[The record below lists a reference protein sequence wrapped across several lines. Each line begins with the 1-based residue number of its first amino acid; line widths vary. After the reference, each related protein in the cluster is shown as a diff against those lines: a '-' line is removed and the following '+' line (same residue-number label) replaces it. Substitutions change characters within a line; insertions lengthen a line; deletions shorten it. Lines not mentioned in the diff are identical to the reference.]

1 MDNCIR
7 GIKTG
12 FTGMKKNRKAF
23 VRDNLFG
30 WSLVILSV
38 IHFFIFWIYVNFDT
52 ILMTF
57 QRFNVYTGELEWYG
71 LNNYIQIFKEMVLGE
86 NASMQRA
93 FFNSFQAI
101 AINLIILPIA
111 IFSAYA
117 FYKKMPCTTFFS
129 VIFYIPQLISIVVL
143 TMSFRYMFSADFG
156 PIALLVAKIKG
167 VESVDLISV
176 ESNFLWPVIWLF
188 CIWSGL
194 GANVIMMR
202 GAMNKIPKE
211 VSESAILEGC
221 GFFQE
226 LIYITLPMSLSTIGI
241 YFIQTMGAAS
251 GFLMPPMLIAQSG
264 GDNGRFMTTAW
275 YIFGNANSSS
285 AGAIITVTTVGV
297 LFTLLNTPLIV
308 GTRILVKKITPD
320 LS

>member
-1 MDNCIR
+1 
-7 GIKTG
+7 
-12 FTGMKKNRKAF
+12 MKKIKKNEIY
-23 VRDNLFG
+23 DNLFG
-30 WSLVILSV
+30 LALVILSV
-38 IHFFIFWIYVNFDT
+38 IHFLVFWIYVNFDA
-52 ILMTF
+52 IIMTF
-57 QRFNVYTGELEWYG
+57 QKFNVYTGELEWYG
-71 LNNYIQIFKEMVLGE
+71 LNNYIRVFKEMVLGK
-86 NASMQRA
+86 NLSMQRA

-101 AINLIILPIA
+101 GINLIILPIA

-129 VIFYIPQLISIVVL
+129 VMFYIPQLISIVVL

-156 PIALLVAKIKG
+156 PVALLIAKMRG

-176 ESNFLWPVIWLF
+176 ESDFLWPVIWLF

-194 GANVIMMR
+194 GSNVIMMR

-211 VSESAILEGC
+211 ISESAILEGC

-226 LIYITLPMSLSTIGI
+226 LIHITLPMSLSTIGI
-241 YFIQTMGAAS
+241 YFIQTMGSAS
-251 GFLMPPMLIAQSG
+251 GFLMAPMLLAQSG

-275 YIFGNANSSS
+275 FIFGNANSSS
-285 AGAIITVTTVGV
+285 AGTIITVTTIGV

-308 GTRILVKKITPD
+308 LTRLLVKKLTPD

>member
-1 MDNCIR
+1 
-7 GIKTG
+7 
-12 FTGMKKNRKAF
+12 MKKIKKNEIY
-23 VRDNLFG
+23 DNLFG
-30 WSLVILSV
+30 LALVILSV
-38 IHFFIFWIYVNFDT
+38 IHFLVFWIYVNFDA
-52 ILMTF
+52 IIMTF
-57 QRFNVYTGELEWYG
+57 QKFNVYTGELEWYG
-71 LNNYIQIFKEMVLGE
+71 LNNYIRVFKEMVLGK
-86 NASMQRA
+86 NLSMQRA

-101 AINLIILPIA
+101 GINLIILPIA

-129 VIFYIPQLISIVVL
+129 VMFYIPQLISIVVL

-156 PIALLVAKIKG
+156 PVALLIAKMKG

-176 ESNFLWPVIWLF
+176 ESDFLWPVIWLF

-194 GANVIMMR
+194 GSNVIMMR

-211 VSESAILEGC
+211 ISESAILEGC

-226 LIYITLPMSLSTIGI
+226 LIHITLPMSLSTIGI
-241 YFIQTMGAAS
+241 YFIQTMGSAS
-251 GFLMPPMLIAQSG
+251 GFLMAPMLLAQSG

-275 YIFGNANSSS
+275 FIFGNANSSS
-285 AGAIITVTTVGV
+285 AGTIITVTTIGV

-308 GTRILVKKITPD
+308 LTRLLVKKLTPD

>member
-1 MDNCIR
+1 
-7 GIKTG
+7 
-12 FTGMKKNRKAF
+12 MKKIKKNEIY
-23 VRDNLFG
+23 DNLFG
-30 WSLVILSV
+30 LALVILSV
-38 IHFFIFWIYVNFDT
+38 IHFIVFWIYVNFDA
-52 ILMTF
+52 IIMTF
-57 QRFNVYTGELEWYG
+57 QKFNVYTGELEWYG
-71 LNNYIQIFKEMVLGE
+71 LNNYIRVFKEMVLGK
-86 NASMQRA
+86 NLSMQRA

-101 AINLIILPIA
+101 GINLIILPIA

-129 VIFYIPQLISIVVL
+129 VMFYIPQLISIVVL

-156 PIALLVAKIKG
+156 PVALLIAKMKG

-176 ESNFLWPVIWLF
+176 ESDFLWPVIWLF

-194 GANVIMMR
+194 GSNVIMMR

-211 VSESAILEGC
+211 ISESAILEGC

-226 LIYITLPMSLSTIGI
+226 LIHITLPMSLSTIGI
-241 YFIQTMGAAS
+241 YFIQTMGSAS
-251 GFLMPPMLIAQSG
+251 GFLMAPMLLAQSG

-275 YIFGNANSSS
+275 FIFGNANSSS
-285 AGAIITVTTVGV
+285 AGTIITVTTIGV

-308 GTRILVKKITPD
+308 LTRVLVKKLTPD

>member
-1 MDNCIR
+1 
-7 GIKTG
+7 
-12 FTGMKKNRKAF
+12 MKKIRKS
-23 VRDNLFG
+23 VLYDNLFG
-30 WSLVILSV
+30 LSLVILAV
-38 IHFFIFWIYVNFDT
+38 IHFCVFWIYINFDT

-57 QRFNVYTGELEWYG
+57 QKFNIYTGELEWYG
-71 LNNYIQIFKEMVLGE
+71 LNNYIRVFQQMVLGK
-86 NASMQRA
+86 NPSMQRA
-93 FFNSFQAI
+93 FFNSFMAI
-101 AINLIILPIA
+101 GINLIILPIA

-129 VIFYIPQLISIVVL
+129 VMFYIPQLISIVVL

-156 PIALLVAKIKG
+156 PVALLIAKIKG

-176 ESNFLWPVIWLF
+176 ESDFLWPVIWLF

-211 VSESAILEGC
+211 ISESAILEGC

-226 LIYITLPMSLSTIGI
+226 LIYIALPMSLSTIGI

-275 YIFGNANSSS
+275 FIFGNTNSSNP
-285 AGAIITVTTVGV
+285 GTIITVTTIGV

-308 GTRILVKKITPD
+308 LTRVLVKKLTPD

>member
-1 MDNCIR
+1 
-7 GIKTG
+7 
-12 FTGMKKNRKAF
+12 MKKIRKS
-23 VRDNLFG
+23 VLYDNLFG
-30 WSLVILSV
+30 FALVILAV
-38 IHFFIFWIYVNFDT
+38 IHFCVFWIYVNFDT

-57 QRFNVYTGELEWYG
+57 QKFNVYTGELEWYG
-71 LNNYIQIFKEMVLGE
+71 LNNYIRVFQQMVLGK
-86 NASMQRA
+86 NPSMQRA
-93 FFNSFQAI
+93 FFNSFMAI
-101 AINLIILPIA
+101 GINLIILPIA

-129 VIFYIPQLISIVVL
+129 VMFYIPQLISIVVL

-156 PIALLVAKIKG
+156 PVALLIAKIKG

-176 ESNFLWPVIWLF
+176 ESDFLWPVIWLF

-211 VSESAILEGC
+211 ISESAILEGC

-226 LIYITLPMSLSTIGI
+226 LIYIALPMSLSTIGI

-275 YIFGNANSSS
+275 FIFGNANSSN
-285 AGAIITVTTVGV
+285 AGTIITVTTIGV

-308 GTRILVKKITPD
+308 LTRFLVKKLTPD

>member
-1 MDNCIR
+1 
-7 GIKTG
+7 
-12 FTGMKKNRKAF
+12 MKKIKKNEIYE
-23 VRDNLFG
+23 NLFG
-30 WSLVILSV
+30 LALVILSV
-38 IHFFIFWIYVNFDT
+38 IHFLVFWIYVNFDA
-52 ILMTF
+52 IIMTF
-57 QRFNVYTGELEWYG
+57 QKFNVYTGELEWYG
-71 LNNYIQIFKEMVLGE
+71 LNNYIRVFKEMVLGK
-86 NASMQRA
+86 NLSMQRA

-101 AINLIILPIA
+101 GINLIILPIA

-129 VIFYIPQLISIVVL
+129 VMFYIPQLISIVVL

-156 PIALLVAKIKG
+156 PVALLIAKMKG

-176 ESNFLWPVIWLF
+176 ESDFLWPVIWLF

-194 GANVIMMR
+194 GSNVIMMR
-202 GAMNKIPKE
+202 GAMNKISKE
-211 VSESAILEGC
+211 ISESAILEGC

-226 LIYITLPMSLSTIGI
+226 LIHITLPMSLSTIGI
-241 YFIQTMGAAS
+241 YFIQTMGSAS
-251 GFLMPPMLIAQSG
+251 GFLMAPMLLAQSG

-275 YIFGNANSSS
+275 FIFGNANSSS
-285 AGAIITVTTVGV
+285 AGTIITVTTIGV

-308 GTRILVKKITPD
+308 LTRLLVKKLTPD

>member
-1 MDNCIR
+1 
-7 GIKTG
+7 
-12 FTGMKKNRKAF
+12 MKKIRKS
-23 VRDNLFG
+23 VLYDNLFG
-30 WSLVILSV
+30 LALVILAV
-38 IHFFIFWIYVNFDT
+38 IHFCVFWIYVNFDT

-57 QRFNVYTGELEWYG
+57 QKFNIYTGELEWYG
-71 LNNYIQIFKEMVLGE
+71 LNNYIRVFQQMVLGK
-86 NASMQRA
+86 NPSMQRA
-93 FFNSFQAI
+93 FFNSFMAI
-101 AINLIILPIA
+101 GINLIILPIA

-129 VIFYIPQLISIVVL
+129 VMFYIPQLISIVVL

-156 PIALLVAKIKG
+156 PVALLIAKIKG

-176 ESNFLWPVIWLF
+176 ESDFLWPVIWLF

-211 VSESAILEGC
+211 ISESAILEGC

-226 LIYITLPMSLSTIGI
+226 LIYIALPMSLSTIGI

-275 YIFGNANSSS
+275 FIFGNTNSSNP
-285 AGAIITVTTVGV
+285 GTIITVTTIGV

-308 GTRILVKKITPD
+308 LTRVLVKKLTPD

>member
-1 MDNCIR
+1 
-7 GIKTG
+7 
-12 FTGMKKNRKAF
+12 MKKIRKS
-23 VRDNLFG
+23 VLYDNLFG
-30 WSLVILSV
+30 FALVILAV
-38 IHFFIFWIYVNFDT
+38 IHFCVFWIYVNFDT

-57 QRFNVYTGELEWYG
+57 QKFNVYTGELEWYG
-71 LNNYIQIFKEMVLGE
+71 LNNYIRVFQQMVLGK
-86 NASMQRA
+86 NPSMQRA
-93 FFNSFQAI
+93 FFNSFMAI
-101 AINLIILPIA
+101 GINLIILPIA

-129 VIFYIPQLISIVVL
+129 VMFYIPQLISIVVL

-156 PIALLVAKIKG
+156 PVALLVAKIKG

-176 ESNFLWPVIWLF
+176 ESDFLWPVIWLF

-211 VSESAILEGC
+211 ISESAILEGC

-226 LIYITLPMSLSTIGI
+226 LIYIALPMSLSTIGI

-275 YIFGNANSSS
+275 FIFGNANSSN
-285 AGAIITVTTVGV
+285 AGTIITVTTIGV

-308 GTRILVKKITPD
+308 LTRFLVKKLTPD

>member
-1 MDNCIR
+1 
-7 GIKTG
+7 
-12 FTGMKKNRKAF
+12 MKKIRKS
-23 VRDNLFG
+23 VIYDNLFG
-30 WSLVILSV
+30 FALVILAV
-38 IHFFIFWIYVNFDT
+38 IHFCVFWIYVNFDT

-57 QRFNVYTGELEWYG
+57 QKFNVYTGELEWYG
-71 LNNYIQIFKEMVLGE
+71 LNNYIRVFQQMVLGK
-86 NASMQRA
+86 NPSMQRA
-93 FFNSFQAI
+93 FFNSFMAI
-101 AINLIILPIA
+101 GINLIILPIA

-117 FYKKMPCTTFFS
+117 FYKNMPCTTFFS
-129 VIFYIPQLISIVVL
+129 VMFYIPQLISIVVL

-156 PIALLVAKIKG
+156 PVALLVAKIKG

-176 ESNFLWPVIWLF
+176 ESDFLWPVIWLF

-211 VSESAILEGC
+211 ISESAILEGC

-226 LIYITLPMSLSTIGI
+226 LIYIALPMSLSTIGI

-275 YIFGNANSSS
+275 FIFGNANSSN
-285 AGAIITVTTVGV
+285 AGTIITVTTIGV

-308 GTRILVKKITPD
+308 LTRFLVKKLTPD

>member
-1 MDNCIR
+1 
-7 GIKTG
+7 
-12 FTGMKKNRKAF
+12 MKKIKKNEIY
-23 VRDNLFG
+23 DNLFG
-30 WSLVILSV
+30 LALVILSV
-38 IHFFIFWIYVNFDT
+38 IHFIVFWIYVNFDA
-52 ILMTF
+52 IIMTF
-57 QRFNVYTGELEWYG
+57 QKFNVYTGELEWYG
-71 LNNYIQIFKEMVLGE
+71 LNNYIRVFKEMVLGK
-86 NASMQRA
+86 NLSMQRA

-101 AINLIILPIA
+101 GINLIILPIA

-129 VIFYIPQLISIVVL
+129 VMFYIPQLISIVVL

-156 PIALLVAKIKG
+156 PVALLIAKMKG

-176 ESNFLWPVIWLF
+176 ESDFLWPVIWLF

-194 GANVIMMR
+194 GSNVIMMR

-211 VSESAILEGC
+211 ISESAILEGC

-226 LIYITLPMSLSTIGI
+226 LIHITLPMSLSTIGI
-241 YFIQTMGAAS
+241 YFIQTMGSAS
-251 GFLMPPMLIAQSG
+251 GFLMAPMLLAQSG

-275 YIFGNANSSS
+275 FIFGNANSSS
-285 AGAIITVTTVGV
+285 AGTIITVTTIGV

-308 GTRILVKKITPD
+308 LTRLLVKKLTPD

>member
-1 MDNCIR
+1 
-7 GIKTG
+7 
-12 FTGMKKNRKAF
+12 MKKIKKNEIY
-23 VRDNLFG
+23 DNLFG
-30 WSLVILSV
+30 LALVILSV
-38 IHFFIFWIYVNFDT
+38 IHFLVFWIYVNFDA
-52 ILMTF
+52 IIMTF
-57 QRFNVYTGELEWYG
+57 QKFNVYTGELEWYG
-71 LNNYIQIFKEMVLGE
+71 LNNYIRVFKEMVLGK
-86 NASMQRA
+86 NLSMQRA

-101 AINLIILPIA
+101 GINLIILPIA

-129 VIFYIPQLISIVVL
+129 VMFYIPQLISIVVL

-156 PIALLVAKIKG
+156 PVALLIAKMRG

-176 ESNFLWPVIWLF
+176 ESDFLWPVIWLF

-194 GANVIMMR
+194 GSNVIMMR

-211 VSESAILEGC
+211 ISESAILEGC

-226 LIYITLPMSLSTIGI
+226 LIYIALPMSLSTIGI

-275 YIFGNANSSS
+275 FIFGNTNSSNP
-285 AGAIITVTTVGV
+285 GTIITVTTIGV

-308 GTRILVKKITPD
+308 LTRVLVKKLTPD

>member
-1 MDNCIR
+1 
-7 GIKTG
+7 
-12 FTGMKKNRKAF
+12 MKKIKKNEIYE
-23 VRDNLFG
+23 NLFG
-30 WSLVILSV
+30 LALVILSV
-38 IHFFIFWIYVNFDT
+38 IHFLVFWIYVNFDA
-52 ILMTF
+52 IIMTF
-57 QRFNVYTGELEWYG
+57 QKFNVYTGELEWYG
-71 LNNYIQIFKEMVLGE
+71 LNNYIRVFKEMVLGK
-86 NASMQRA
+86 NLSMQRA

-101 AINLIILPIA
+101 GINLIILPIA

-129 VIFYIPQLISIVVL
+129 VMFYIPQLISIVVL

-156 PIALLVAKIKG
+156 PVALLIAKMKG

-176 ESNFLWPVIWLF
+176 ESDFLWPVIWLF

-194 GANVIMMR
+194 GSNVIMMR

-211 VSESAILEGC
+211 ISESAILEGC

-226 LIYITLPMSLSTIGI
+226 LIHITLPMSLSTIGV
-241 YFIQTMGAAS
+241 YFIQTMGSAS
-251 GFLMPPMLIAQSG
+251 GFLMAPMLLAQSG

-275 YIFGNANSSS
+275 FIFGNANSSS
-285 AGAIITVTTVGV
+285 AGTIITVTTIGV

-308 GTRILVKKITPD
+308 LTRLLVKKLTPD

>member
-1 MDNCIR
+1 
-7 GIKTG
+7 
-12 FTGMKKNRKAF
+12 MKKIKKNEIYE
-23 VRDNLFG
+23 NLFG
-30 WSLVILSV
+30 LALVILSV
-38 IHFFIFWIYVNFDT
+38 IHFLVFWIYVNFDA
-52 ILMTF
+52 IIMTF
-57 QRFNVYTGELEWYG
+57 QKFNVYTGELEWYG
-71 LNNYIQIFKEMVLGE
+71 LNNYIRVFKEMVLGK
-86 NASMQRA
+86 NLSMQRA

-101 AINLIILPIA
+101 GINLIILPIA

-129 VIFYIPQLISIVVL
+129 VMFYIPQLISIVVL

-156 PIALLVAKIKG
+156 PVALLIAKMKG

-176 ESNFLWPVIWLF
+176 ESDFLWPVIWLF

-194 GANVIMMR
+194 GSNVIMMR
-202 GAMNKIPKE
+202 GAMNKISKE
-211 VSESAILEGC
+211 ISESAILEGC

-226 LIYITLPMSLSTIGI
+226 LIHITLPMSLSTIGI
-241 YFIQTMGAAS
+241 YFIQTMGSAS
-251 GFLMPPMLIAQSG
+251 GFLMAPMLLAQSG

-275 YIFGNANSSS
+275 FIFGNANSSS
-285 AGAIITVTTVGV
+285 AGTIITVTTMGV

-308 GTRILVKKITPD
+308 LTRLLVKKLTPD

>member
-1 MDNCIR
+1 
-7 GIKTG
+7 
-12 FTGMKKNRKAF
+12 MKKIRKS
-23 VRDNLFG
+23 VLYDNLFG
-30 WSLVILSV
+30 FALVILAV
-38 IHFFIFWIYVNFDT
+38 IHFCVFWIYVNFDT

-57 QRFNVYTGELEWYG
+57 QKFNIYTGELEWYG
-71 LNNYIQIFKEMVLGE
+71 LNNYIRVFQQMVLGK
-86 NASMQRA
+86 NPSMQRA
-93 FFNSFQAI
+93 FFNSFMAI
-101 AINLIILPIA
+101 GINLIILPIA

-129 VIFYIPQLISIVVL
+129 VMFYIPQLISIVVL
-143 TMSFRYMFSADFG
+143 TMSFRYMFSADLG
-156 PIALLVAKIKG
+156 PVALLIAKIKG

-176 ESNFLWPVIWLF
+176 ESDFLWPVIWLF

-211 VSESAILEGC
+211 ISESAILEGC

-226 LIYITLPMSLSTIGI
+226 LIYIALPMSLSTIGI

-275 YIFGNANSSS
+275 FIFGNTNSSNP
-285 AGAIITVTTVGV
+285 GTIITVTTIGV

-308 GTRILVKKITPD
+308 LTRVLVKKLTPD